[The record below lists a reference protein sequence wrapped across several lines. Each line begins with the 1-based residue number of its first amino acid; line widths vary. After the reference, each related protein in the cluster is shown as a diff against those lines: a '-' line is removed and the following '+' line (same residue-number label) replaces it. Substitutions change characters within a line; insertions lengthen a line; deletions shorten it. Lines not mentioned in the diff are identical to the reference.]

1 MQGNNNIKQVATKLN
16 DLNGQSQLCRK
27 VFAPTSGIFLGGTEP
42 KKASSLVLIC
52 AMVKTSDWESKHNGN
67 PHENGLILGNRPMCG
82 PTILCILIL
91 VDSTWLVVDT
101 AN

>member
-1 MQGNNNIKQVATKLN
+1 LRQQVVYFWGVL
-16 DLNGQSQLCRK
+16 SQ
-27 VFAPTSGIFLGGTEP
+27 

>member
-42 KKASSLVLIC
+42 KKKASSLVPIVSIC
-52 AMVKTSDWESKHNGN
+52 AMVKTSDWESKHNEN
-67 PHENGLILGNRPMCG
+67 SHENGLILGNRPMCG
-82 PTILCILIL
+82 PTILCVLIL
-91 VDSTWLVVDT
+91 VDSTSG
-101 AN
+101 